1 MSATIQQAFV
11 AAQAYVRPV
20 QQPVRTGFAIGQDI
34 NPERSRSAIVSERR
48 TAPAV
53 QITLSP
59 EALDLLAKSR
69 NDLHEGQER
78 QTNGLPANDSG
89 DTAKNEGIQAY
100 TKPEAGPDR
109 LYQRPGS
116 QIDITL

>member
-1 MSATIQQAFV
+1 MSAIIQQAFV
-11 AAQAYVRPV
+11 ATQAYIRPV
-20 QQPVRTGFAIGQDI
+20 QQPVRSGFAIAQDL
-34 NPERSRSAIVSERR
+34 NPDRSRSAIVSERR

-59 EALDLLAKSR
+59 EALDLLARSR
-69 NDLHEGQER
+69 NDLHESRER
-78 QTNGLPANDSG
+78 HATGAPASDS
-89 DTAKNEGIQAY
+89 DDASKSEGVQSYA
-100 TKPEAGPDR
+100 KPEAGADR